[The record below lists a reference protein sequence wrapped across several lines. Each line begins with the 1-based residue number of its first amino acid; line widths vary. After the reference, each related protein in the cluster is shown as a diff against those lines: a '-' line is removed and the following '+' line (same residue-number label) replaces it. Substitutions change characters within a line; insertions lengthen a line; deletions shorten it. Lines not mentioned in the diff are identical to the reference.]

1 MRKRLKRNRLHNTF
15 TKDFSQEYTLEVW
28 REGDR
33 WDTRKEYNAMD
44 WMPENNNCTF
54 SNHEDRDFKIFLKVH
69 RFDDKIDL
77 SHWSENF

>member
-1 MRKRLKRNRLHNTF
+1 MKKHLK
-15 TKDFSQEYTLEVW
+15 EYTLEVW

-54 SNHEDRDFKIFLKVH
+54 SNHEEWDF
-69 RFDDKIDL
+69 
-77 SHWSENF
+77 